1 MTGNFIAVWGDY
13 DRDGLLDIFLANSAR
28 TNFLFH
34 NNGNGSFSPVVA
46 AMSGPGPNG
55 TSFNGA
61 TWADFD
67 NDGYPDL
74 FIFNGAGHNWL
85 FHNNRDGTF
94 SQVHGAPFDTD
105 PAQSPGAAWGD
116 YDNDGFLDLFVVN
129 GAFDALQ
136 HHNYLYHNNNGN
148 GTFTKVTTGNIVT
161 DRGSFVTAA
170 WEDFDNDGNLDLF
183 VSQDPGGRGGTN
195 RFYHNNGDGTFTP
208 LTNSVLV
215 ADRGLFSGV
224 AWGDIDNDGFPDLFV
239 SGYNQPSALYHNQG
253 NSNAWIMF
261 KLVGTVSNR
270 SPIGAKVRVKATIRG
285 KTYWQMR
292 EVTNGDGF
300 AGNSLNPHFGLGDAT
315 NVDIV
320 RIEWPS
326 GAVQEFQNVAAKQFL
341 TVTEPSRLT
350 ALSNGAPLFTLKG
363 GRNLQY
369 DVQASTDLKSW
380 SLLYTLTITNLNG
393 TALITDTNAASSLT
407 RFYRARLR

>member
-1 MTGNFIAVWGDY
+1 
-13 DRDGLLDIFLANSAR
+13 
-28 TNFLFH
+28 
-34 NNGNGSFSPVVA
+34 NGNGSFSPVVA

-105 PAQSPGAAWGD
+105 PAQSPGAAGGD

-136 HHNYLYHNNNGN
+136 HHNYLYH
-148 GTFTKVTTGNIVT
+148 
-161 DRGSFVTAA
+161 
-170 WEDFDNDGNLDLF
+170 
-183 VSQDPGGRGGTN
+183 
-195 RFYHNNGDGTFTP
+195 
-208 LTNSVLV
+208 
-215 ADRGLFSGV
+215 
-224 AWGDIDNDGFPDLFV
+224 
-239 SGYNQPSALYHNQG
+239 HNQG

-326 GAVQEFQNVAAKQFL
+326 GAVQEF
-341 TVTEPSRLT
+341 
-350 ALSNGAPLFTLKG
+350 
-363 GRNLQY
+363 
-369 DVQASTDLKSW
+369 
-380 SLLYTLTITNLNG
+380 
-393 TALITDTNAASSLT
+393 
-407 RFYRARLR
+407 